1 MAEIQWFT
9 DILKE
14 GGTLQ
19 FGETK
24 EGQDADCNRDNAEA
38 EVNGLQDPQ
47 RVKCKIGNTAEDTFF
62 WSYNTKLKMEH
73 TRPTL
78 GGLSY
83 TQWKFGTPNWPV
95 TSAISLTSKVTRAT
109 GAFENDGPN
118 GVMRGQNHFH
128 YIGKTTGRG
137 YRACYPH
144 GNSCLL
150 EIDEDSN
157 PNDDANYQSRPKI
170 LLLLKTGINIEQQC
184 SGANYN
190 AEEKLMFCSLLKY
203 WKLNI
208 VDRIK
213 NGTTTTNPLVG
224 GIHIAQAIFSIYKSS
239 YQENQDIATKN
250 GVVLDTTSISGN
262 PNSGFL
268 RAIIK
273 EARLKR
279 LDKGL
284 GGFAQGHA
292 MRPAGPVNTLRT
304 LVSTELPEVGG
315 SMEGAMEALGG
326 ATNAQKMP
334 APDPNVHQHLKIT
347 PKGKWRVNGAVVEYS
362 PHFDITSGDYS
373 ELGNFDNSNNRLYL
387 TMPNRAMEQLES
399 LPVGG
404 GAQRIQAQN
413 RPRTLP
419 GFMKAFTAKDTLTTA
434 EAQAL
439 RNTHPNL
446 VTEMNRYWGT
456 RGMLNKKGLTDTVGT
471 GISGAMQRAASAIR
485 RMPHMTVHD
494 RGHHKMMAE
503 KAEQRDKG
511 WTEHGQWTAFQDDV
525 QKLDQEILKNLLL
538 DQTLGEHLTPDQKTR
553 AHSVLRTITDQ
564 AQRNDA
570 LGGYGKMTKFTR
582 DTIKRKFHPDTIG
595 GKRTRKRKKH
605 TNKKRRK
612 KHTIKKRHKK
622 KKHKKKRTIKK
633 RHKKRKHNKRT
644 RKH

>member
-1 MAEIQWFT
+1 MAEIPWFT

-24 EGQDADCNRDNAEA
+24 DGQDADCNRDNAIA
-38 EVNGLQDPQ
+38 EVNALPLSQLA
-47 RVKCKIGNTAEDTFF
+47 KCKIGDTAQDTFF
-62 WSYNTKLKMEH
+62 WSYNTKGKPALNHAK
-73 TRPTL
+73 PTL

-83 TQWKFGTPNWPV
+83 TQWKFGSNDWPE
-95 TSAISLTSKVTRAT
+95 TSAISLTSKVTSAA
-109 GAFENDGPN
+109 GAFGQDGPN
-118 GVMRGQNHFH
+118 GNMRGQNHFH
-128 YIGKTTGRG
+128 YIGTPGQ

-144 GNSCLL
+144 GSNCSL
-150 EIDEDSN
+150 EIDEDSD
-157 PNDDANYQSRPKI
+157 PNDDNNYTTKRQI
-170 LLLLKTGINIEQQC
+170 LLLLATGINIEQQC

-239 YQENQDIATKN
+239 YPENQDIQQN
-250 GVVLDTTSISGN
+250 GAVLNTISISGN

-284 GGFAQGHA
+284 GGFPQGHGLH
-292 MRPAGPVNTLRT
+292 PAGPVNTLRT
-304 LVSTELPEVGG
+304 LVDMEMPEVGG
-315 SMEGAMEALGG
+315 SMEGAVEALGG
-326 ATNAQKMP
+326 ANVIALQT
-334 APDPNVHQHLKIT
+334 APHQNVHQHLKIT
-347 PKGKWRVNGAVVEYS
+347 PKGKWGPREYS
-362 PHFDITSGDYS
+362 PNFDITSGEWS
-373 ELGNFDNSNNRLYL
+373 ELGNFDDANNRLYL
-387 TMPNRAMEQLES
+387 TMPNMAMQKMQS
-399 LPVGG
+399 RGVGAA
-404 GAQRIQAQN
+404 AQIIQAEN
-413 RPRTLP
+413 RATTLP
-419 GFMKAFTAKDTLTTA
+419 GFMKAFTAKDTLTAA

-439 RNTHPNL
+439 RSTHPNL
-446 VTEMNRYWGT
+446 DAEMSRYWGT
-456 RGMLNKKGLTDTVGT
+456 RNMQNKKGLTDTVGT
-471 GISGAMQRAASAIR
+471 GISGAMQRAASTIR
-485 RMPHMTVHD
+485 RKPNMTVHD

-538 DQTLGEHLTPDQKTR
+538 DQTLGQHMRPDQKER

-570 LGGYGKMTKFTR
+570 LGGYGKMTKFTK
-582 DTIKRKFHPDTIG
+582 DTIKRQFHPNIG

-633 RHKKRKHNKRT
+633 RHKRRKHKKRT
-644 RKH
+644 HKH